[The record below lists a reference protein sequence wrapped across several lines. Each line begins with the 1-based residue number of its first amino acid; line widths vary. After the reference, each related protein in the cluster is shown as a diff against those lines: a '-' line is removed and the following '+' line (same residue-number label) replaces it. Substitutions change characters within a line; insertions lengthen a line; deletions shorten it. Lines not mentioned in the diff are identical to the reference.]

1 MQKLGKS
8 LIRLLRH
15 DESGAAMIE
24 YSILIGLIS
33 AAVIA
38 IIVFVGSWVVGA
50 WTHLSTSLGSIP

>member
-1 MQKLGKS
+1 MQKIRRE
-8 LIRLLRH
+8 LIRLLH
-15 DESGAAMIE
+15 DDGGAAMIE

-50 WTHLSTSLGSIP
+50 WTKLSSNLGSIP